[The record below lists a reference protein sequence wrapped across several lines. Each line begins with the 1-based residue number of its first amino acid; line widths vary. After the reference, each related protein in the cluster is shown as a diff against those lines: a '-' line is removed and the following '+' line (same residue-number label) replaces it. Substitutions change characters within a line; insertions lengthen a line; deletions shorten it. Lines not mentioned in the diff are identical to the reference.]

1 MKYVNVTGGSTMIV
15 DIGAEVPLLI
25 VSKKGVKRYID
36 EKKVDIKD
44 IKYSECEK
52 KFK

>member
-1 MKYVNVTGGSTMIV
+1 MIDIKHMNVTGGSTMIV
-15 DIGAEVPLLI
+15 DI